1 MKKRIL
7 PNVYHTFEA
16 DTYLP
21 DLEKQAGWK
30 LTSVS
35 DRYTNEPEGEQ
46 LQWTM
51 NSGSTKGRM
60 DEISCNS

>member
-1 MKKRIL
+1 MKKAYITH
-7 PNVYHTFEA
+7 VYHTFEA

-46 LQWTM
+46 PAM
-51 NSGSTKGRM
+51 DYESGSTKGRM